1 MKTSLQKYVFFTCAA
16 LLLIIMIVMSR
27 SAGISCDEVLHY
39 DHSVAVFDYFA
50 SRGND
55 LSALNTPETNLR
67 YYGQSYDN
75 LTTFL
80 IKTLGIEEVYDFR
93 HLMSSLA
100 GWAVILITAFFAVW
114 LSGFEAGIL
123 VMLLFAVSP
132 TFMGHAMNNLK
143 DIPFSLAYISGIFF
157 SIRLVTSENDFRLSD
172 IIFLVLSIA
181 FAISLRSGG
190 LLLICYL
197 FLFYVIVLIT
207 GYLNKERIEWRNAVK
222 GLFLITFISF
232 AAFFLGILQW
242 PYALQSPFRNV
253 LESYNMMAHYPLT
266 FRQLFEGTAQWS
278 DFMPWYF
285 IPKSMLITIPLVVLS
300 GLLIFFLFIRKV
312 FSSGKALPFSLLL
325 ISLFFPL
332 VFVVVIKS
340 NVYSS
345 WRQFLFLY
353 PVIILLSASG
363 FIYLSQAFYKNY
375 QKWLL
380 AVVIICLSYNPVKFS
395 ILNHPY
401 EYIYYNEFTGGLKG
415 AYLNYETDYYYTGQ
429 TEASEWLIEYL
440 KRKNTDSAIVVKATF
455 AVDWQ
460 FREYPGIKT
469 SYFRNEERSHY
480 DWDYAIITNRY
491 IPVFQLKNN
500 IWPPKNA
507 IHRILVDDVPICI
520 VLKRETKADYFGYM
534 ALIEGRYSDA
544 IDFFREALRLN
555 DQDEMIFY
563 NFARALNGAGLFME
577 ADSALDKALEINPDC
592 ESVLM
597 YKGDL
602 AAKRDDSQKAK
613 MYFEKL
619 LGVNMKYYEAYVRL
633 SGLIADEDILKARGM
648 LRDCLRL
655 NPRYKPAII
664 ALGDTYRKDDPDI
677 AEKYYRL
684 ADTIN

>member
-1 MKTSLQKYVFFTCAA
+1 MKTSLQKYVFFTCSA
-16 LLLIIMIVMSR
+16 LLLIIMLVMSR

-39 DHSVAVFDYFA
+39 DHSVAVYDYFA

-55 LSALNTPETNLR
+55 LSALDTPETNLR

-80 IKTLGIEEVYDFR
+80 IRTLGIEDVYRFR

-143 DIPFSLAYISGIFF
+143 DIPFALAYISGIFF

-172 IIFLVLSIA
+172 IIFLILSIA
-181 FAISLRSGG
+181 FAISLRAGG

-197 FLFYVIVLIT
+197 LLFYVIILIIR
-207 GYLNKERIEWRNAVK
+207 YLNKQKSEWRFAVK
-222 GLFLITFISF
+222 GMLLITFISF

-242 PYALQSPFRNV
+242 PYALQDPLRNV
-253 LESYNMMAHYPLT
+253 LESYKVMAHYPLT

-285 IPKSMLITIPLVVLS
+285 IPKSMLITIPLAVLS
-300 GLLIFFLFIRKV
+300 GLIILFFLIRKMLR
-312 FSSGKALPFSLLL
+312 SGKALPFSLLL

-353 PVIILLSASG
+353 PVIIILSASG
-363 FIYLSQAFYKNY
+363 FIFLSETFGKNY

-380 AVVIICLSYNPVKFS
+380 AAVIICLSYHPVKFS
-395 ILNHPY
+395 MANHPY

-415 AYLNYETDYYYTGQ
+415 AYGNYETDYYYTGQ

-440 KRKNTDSAIVVKATF
+440 KEKNTDSALVKATF
-455 AVDWQ
+455 SDNWS
-460 FREYPGIKT
+460 FRKYPGIKT
-469 SYFRNEERSHY
+469 SYFRYEERSHH

-491 IPVFQLKNN
+491 IPSFQLKNN
-500 IWPPKNA
+500 IWPPENT
-507 IHRILVDDVPICI
+507 IHRILVDDIPICI
-520 VLKRETKADYFGYM
+520 VLKRETKADHLGNK
-534 ALIEGRYSDA
+534 ALMEGRYTDA
-544 IDFFREALRLN
+544 INFFKEALRLN

-563 NFARALNGAGLFME
+563 NFARALNGVGLSLE
-577 ADSALDKALEINPDC
+577 ADSALDKALEINPGC
-592 ESVLM
+592 EPVLM
-597 YKGDL
+597 YRGDL
-602 AAKRDDSQKAK
+602 ASEKKDCEKAK

-619 LGVNMKYYEAYVRL
+619 LGINRKYYEAYVRL
-633 SGLIADEDILKARGM
+633 SGLIADEDIFKARDL

-664 ALGDTYRKDDPDI
+664 ALGDTYRKNDPAI

-684 ADTIN
+684 ADTFN